1 MSDKELTAEQ
11 IKELKRAALPTI
23 EQQKTA
29 VEEIESLLSQGVDPE
44 VALQSVFAM
53 PTENKQ

>member
-23 EQQKTA
+23 EQQKAA
-29 VEEIESLLSQGVDPE
+29 VEEIEMLIGKGVDPKT
-44 VALQSVFAM
+44 ALESVFG
-53 PTENKQ
+53 ERNSGKC

>member
-1 MSDKELTAEQ
+1 MSNKELTEEK
-11 IKELKRAALPTI
+11 IKALKRAALPSI
-23 EQQKTA
+23 EQQKAA

-53 PTENKQ
+53 PTKNKQ

>member
-23 EQQKTA
+23 EQQKAA